1 MNVMRIAAIV
11 AAGIVLL
18 SGTATAQ
25 SKDDP
30 SIGSW
35 KLNVAKSKTPYKS
48 GTTVVEAVGDAIKVT
63 ADLGGAD
70 GTAYHWTWTAKY
82 DGKESPITGTTPYG
96 PGATASLT
104 RVDAHTVKVVGKR
117 NGEVVLTQT
126 IVTSADG
133 KTRTVTSKGKDAKGQ
148 PVDSTSVYDRQ

>member
-1 MNVMRIAAIV
+1 MSWKTLVV
-11 AAGIVLL
+11 AAAVVTFAG
-18 SGTATAQ
+18 ATAHAQ
-25 SKDDP
+25 SAD
-30 SIGSW
+30 SMVGSW

-96 PGATASLT
+96 PGTTASLT